1 VISSNYISGATPAIL
16 PRDWTKQMEQDYQR
30 LRDYFATG
38 LLKMPENHSGHHAH
52 GLPELSHEQWMWL
65 RLRLA
70 RICAHLRV
78 REPDRVINKTMLV
91 YQLSNEQVKFIMD
104 TPPYSEKSDDS
115 LDL

>member
-1 VISSNYISGATPAIL
+1 
-16 PRDWTKQMEQDYQR
+16 
-30 LRDYFATG
+30 
-38 LLKMPENHSGHHAH
+38 MPESHSGHHDH

-78 REPDRVINKTMLV
+78 REPDSVINKTMLV
-91 YQLSNEQVKFIMD
+91 YQLSDEQVRFMLD
-104 TPPYSEKSDDS
+104 TPPYPEKSGEG